1 MFVYKLFRSSYSIIL
16 FQTAVNKDIASFG
29 YATTI
34 GPNQFHELTLNRVLN
49 PTVEHKGGRPGKVY
63 LVLTS
68 TNCIHQPLSKGLSG
82 RRTTS

>member
-1 MFVYKLFRSSYSIIL
+1 MLNPFSLIAL

-34 GPNQFHELTLNRVLN
+34 GPNQFRELTLNRVLN
-49 PTVEHKGGRPGKVY
+49 PIVERKGGRPGKVY

-68 TNCIHQPLSKGLSG
+68 AICIHQPLSQGPSG
-82 RRTTS
+82 RRTPSEI